1 MLTIDSKENR
11 LHRSIYETLRDRI
24 VHGEYPPGM
33 GLSEKDLCRE
43 FGVSRTPLREAL
55 AKLESMK
62 LVTIIPRFGTHV
74 SPIDIN
80 EIRCAFEVKIKLESL
95 AVELA
100 VERIDGENLKALD
113 DVIQQVVQIN
123 DDDDQL
129 RHQRMI
135 ELEKRFHHIILQ
147 AAQNP
152 ILAEFLDNLHYRCAR
167 LWSSSLSRVVPNEE
181 ILDQMK
187 NIYRAIAARDAE
199 SAGRYMKQ
207 HIQYFIEKIKM
218 RLL

>member
-1 MLTIDSKENR
+1 MDLRENR
-11 LHRSIYETLRDRI
+11 LHRNIFQTLRDRI

-43 FGVSRTPLREAL
+43 FSVSRTPLREAL

-62 LVTIIPRFGTHV
+62 LVTIIPRFGTNV
-74 SPIDIN
+74 SPIDID

-95 AVELA
+95 AVGLA
-100 VERIDGENLKALD
+100 VERIDSEKLKALD
-113 DVIQQVVQIN
+113 DVIQEVVQLK
-123 DDDDQL
+123 DEDDQH

-135 ELEKRFHHIILQ
+135 ELEKRFHRIILQ

-152 ILAEFLDNLHYRCAR
+152 ILEEFLDNLHYRCAR
-167 LWSSSLSRVVPNEE
+167 LWSSSLSQVVPNEE
-181 ILDQMK
+181 ILNQMK
-187 NIYRAIAARDAE
+187 NIYRAIAERDAE
-199 SAGRYMKQ
+199 SAGRHMEQ
-207 HIQYFIEKIKM
+207 HIHYFIEKIKM

>member
-1 MLTIDSKENR
+1 MGLREKR
-11 LHRSIYETLRDRI
+11 LHRNIFQTLRDRI

-33 GLSEKDLCRE
+33 DLSEKDLCQE
-43 FGVSRTPLREAL
+43 FNVSRTPLREAF

-62 LVTIIPRFGTHV
+62 LVTIIPRFGTNV

-100 VERIDGENLKALD
+100 VERIDSEKLKALD
-113 DVIQQVVQIN
+113 GVIQEVA
-123 DDDDQL
+123 QL
-129 RHQRMI
+129 KEENGHHRHHRLI
-135 ELEKRFHHIILQ
+135 ELEMRFHRIILK

-152 ILAEFLDNLHYRCAR
+152 ILEEFLDNLHYRCAR
-167 LWSSSLSRVVPNEE
+167 LWSSSLSEVVPNRD
-181 ILDQMK
+181 ILNQMK
-187 NIYRAIAARDAE
+187 NIYQALVEGDAK
-199 SAGRYMKQ
+199 SACSHMEQ
-207 HIQYFIEKIKM
+207 HIHYFIEKIKM

>member
-1 MLTIDSKENR
+1 MTLRENL
-11 LHRSIYETLRDRI
+11 LHRNIFETLRDRI
-24 VHGEYPPGM
+24 VHGDYPPGM

-43 FGVSRTPLREAL
+43 FNVSRTPLREAL

-62 LVTIIPRFGTHV
+62 LVTIIPRFGTNV

-100 VERIDGENLKALD
+100 VERIDSEQLKALD
-113 DVIQQVVQIN
+113 DVIRQVVQLKEE
-123 DDDDQL
+123 DDQQ
-129 RHQRMI
+129 RHHRLI
-135 ELEKRFHHIILQ
+135 ELEKRFHRIILQ

-152 ILAEFLDNLHYRCAR
+152 ILEEFLDNLHYRCAR
-167 LWSSSLSRVVPNEE
+167 LWSSSLSQVVPNED
-181 ILDQMK
+181 ILNQMK
-187 NIYRAIAARDAE
+187 SIYQALVEGDAK
-199 SAGRYMKQ
+199 SAGRHMEQ
-207 HIQYFIEKIKM
+207 HIHYFIEKIKM

>member
-1 MLTIDSKENR
+1 MTLRENL
-11 LHRSIYETLRDRI
+11 LHRNIFQTLRDRI

-33 GLSEKDLCRE
+33 GLSEQELCRE
-43 FGVSRTPLREAL
+43 FNVSRTPLREAF

-62 LVTIIPRFGTHV
+62 MVTIIPRFGTNV

-100 VERIDGENLKALD
+100 VDRIDSEKLAALD
-113 DVIQQVVQIN
+113 HVIQEVA
-123 DDDDQL
+123 QL
-129 RHQRMI
+129 QEEDGQQRHRRLI
-135 ELEKRFHHIILQ
+135 ELEKRFHRIILE

-152 ILAEFLDNLHYRCAR
+152 ILEEFLDNLHYRCAR
-167 LWSSSLSRVVPNEE
+167 LWNSSLKDVVPNEE
-181 ILDQMK
+181 IIDQLQSVYNALRRK
-187 NIYRAIAARDAE
+187 DPE
-199 SAGRYMKQ
+199 SARRHMER
-207 HIQYFIEKIKM
+207 HVQYFIDEIKM

>member
-1 MLTIDSKENR
+1 MTLRENR
-11 LHRSIYETLRDRI
+11 LHRNIFQTLRDRI
-24 VHGEYPPGM
+24 VHGDYPPGM

-43 FGVSRTPLREAL
+43 FSVSRTPLREAL

-62 LVTIIPRFGTHV
+62 LVTIIPRFGTNV

-100 VERIDGENLKALD
+100 VDRIDADQLKALD
-113 DVIQQVVQIN
+113 DVIQEVVQLKNEN
-123 DDDDQL
+123 DQH
-129 RHQRMI
+129 RHHLLI
-135 ELEKRFHHIILQ
+135 EFEKRFHRIILQ

-152 ILAEFLDNLHYRCAR
+152 ILEEFLDNLHYRCAR
-167 LWSSSLSRVVPNEE
+167 LWSSSLSQVVPNED
-181 ILDQMK
+181 ILNQLK
-187 NIYRAIAARDAE
+187 NIYQALAEGDAE
-199 SAGRYMKQ
+199 RAGLHMEQ
-207 HIQYFIEKIKM
+207 HIHYFIEKIKM

>member
-1 MLTIDSKENR
+1 MDSRENR
-11 LHRSIYETLRDRI
+11 LHRSIFQTLRDRI

-62 LVTIIPRFGTHV
+62 LVTIIPRFGTNV
-74 SPIDIN
+74 SPIDID
-80 EIRCAFEVKIKLESL
+80 EIRCAFEVKIKLETL
-95 AVELA
+95 AVGLA
-100 VERIDGENLKALD
+100 VERIDAEKLNALD
-113 DVIQQVVQIN
+113 DVIRQVDQIK

-135 ELEKRFHHIILQ
+135 ELEKRFHRIILQ

-152 ILAEFLDNLHYRCAR
+152 ILEEFLDNLHYRCAR
-167 LWSSSLSRVVPNEE
+167 LWSSSLSQVVPNQE

-187 NIYRAIAARDAE
+187 NIYRAIADRDAE
-199 SAGRYMKQ
+199 RASRHMEQ

>member
-1 MLTIDSKENR
+1 MVLREKR
-11 LHRSIYETLRDRI
+11 LHRNIFKTLRDRI

-43 FGVSRTPLREAL
+43 FNVSRTPLREAF
-55 AKLESMK
+55 AKLEGMK
-62 LVTIIPRFGTHV
+62 LVTIIPRFGTNV

-80 EIRCAFEVKIKLESL
+80 EIRCAFEIKIKLESL

-100 VERIDGENLKALD
+100 VERINSEQLSALD
-113 DVIQQVVQIN
+113 EVIQKVAQLKE
-123 DDDDQL
+123 DDDQH
-129 RHQRMI
+129 RHHRLI
-135 ELEKRFHHIILQ
+135 ELEMQFHLIILQ

-152 ILAEFLDNLHYRCAR
+152 ILEEFLVNLHYRCAR
-167 LWSSSLSRVVPNEE
+167 LWSSALSQVVPNEE

-187 NIYRAIAARDAE
+187 NIYQALAGGDAK
-199 SAGRYMKQ
+199 SAGLHMEQ
-207 HIQYFIEKIKM
+207 HIHYFIEKIKM

>member
-1 MLTIDSKENR
+1 MPLREKL
-11 LHRSIYETLRDRI
+11 LHRNIFQTLRDRI
-24 VHGEYPPGM
+24 VHGDYPPGM

-62 LVTIIPRFGTHV
+62 LVTIIPRFGTNV

-80 EIRCAFEVKIKLESL
+80 EIRCAFEIKIKLESL

-100 VERIDGENLKALD
+100 VEHIDSDKLKALD
-113 DVIQQVVQIN
+113 DVIQEVVQLN
-123 DDDDQL
+123 EEDQQQ
-129 RHQRMI
+129 RHHRLI
-135 ELEKRFHHIILQ
+135 ELEKRFHRIILQ

-152 ILAEFLDNLHYRCAR
+152 ILEEFLDNLHYRCAR
-167 LWSSSLSRVVPNEE
+167 LWSSSLSKVVPTED
-181 ILDQMK
+181 ILNQMK
-187 NIYRAIAARDAE
+187 NIYQALAAGDAI
-199 SAGRYMKQ
+199 SAGRHMEQ
-207 HIQYFIEKIKM
+207 HIHYFIEKIKM

>member
-1 MLTIDSKENR
+1 MDLRENR
-11 LHRSIYETLRDRI
+11 LHRNIFQTLRDRI

-33 GLSEKDLCRE
+33 SLSEKDLCRE
-43 FGVSRTPLREAL
+43 FNVSRTPLREAL
-55 AKLESMK
+55 AKLENMK
-62 LVTIIPRFGTHV
+62 LVTIIPRFGTNV

-100 VERIDGENLKALD
+100 VERIDSEKLKALD
-113 DVIQQVVQIN
+113 DVIRQVAQLKEE
-123 DDDDQL
+123 DDQQ
-129 RHQRMI
+129 RHHRLI
-135 ELEKRFHHIILQ
+135 ELEKRFHRIILQ

-152 ILAEFLDNLHYRCAR
+152 ILEEFLDNLHYRCAR
-167 LWSSSLSRVVPNEE
+167 LWSSSLSQVVPNED
-181 ILDQMK
+181 ILNQMK
-187 NIYRAIAARDAE
+187 NIYQAFVEEDAK
-199 SAGRYMKQ
+199 SAGLHMAQ

>member
-1 MLTIDSKENR
+1 MASREKR
-11 LHRSIYETLRDRI
+11 LHRNIFQTLRDRI

-43 FGVSRTPLREAL
+43 FNVSRTPLREAL
-55 AKLESMK
+55 AKLEGMK

-100 VERIDGENLKALD
+100 VERIDAEKLKALE
-113 DVIQQVVQIN
+113 DVIHEVAQLKEEDGQQ
-123 DDDDQL
+123 
-129 RHQRMI
+129 RHHRLI
-135 ELEKRFHHIILQ
+135 ELEERFHRIVLE

-152 ILAEFLDNLHYRCAR
+152 ILSEFLENLHYRCAR
-167 LWSSSLSRVVPNEE
+167 LWSSSLSKVVPNQD
-181 ILDQMK
+181 ILDQME
-187 NIYRAIAARDAE
+187 NIYRALAE
-199 SAGRYMKQ
+199 GDTQSAGRHMER
-207 HIQYFIEKIKM
+207 HIHYFIEKIKM

>member
-1 MLTIDSKENR
+1 MDSRENL
-11 LHRSIYETLRDRI
+11 LHRSIFQTLRDRI

-43 FGVSRTPLREAL
+43 FNVSRTPLREAL
-55 AKLESMK
+55 AKLESMR
-62 LVTIIPRFGTHV
+62 LVTIIPRFGTNV

-100 VERIDGENLKALD
+100 VERINSEKLNALD
-113 DVIQQVVQIN
+113 EVIQQVAQLKE
-123 DDDDQL
+123 DDD
-129 RHQRMI
+129 RHRHHRLI
-135 ELEKRFHHIILQ
+135 ELEMQFHQIILQ

-167 LWSSSLSRVVPNEE
+167 LWSSSLSQIVPNKD
-181 ILDQMK
+181 ILNQME
-187 NIYRAIAARDAE
+187 NIYQALAGRDAK
-199 SAGRYMKQ
+199 SANLHMER
-207 HIQYFIEKIKM
+207 HILYFIEKIKM

>member
-1 MLTIDSKENR
+1 MALRENR
-11 LHRSIYETLRDRI
+11 LHRNIFQTLRDRI
-24 VHGEYPPGM
+24 VHGDYAPGM

-43 FGVSRTPLREAL
+43 FSVSRTPLREAF

-62 LVTIIPRFGTHV
+62 LVTIIPRFGTNV

-100 VERIDGENLKALD
+100 VKRIDADKLKALD
-113 DVIQQVVQIN
+113 GVIQDVVQLN
-123 DDDDQL
+123 EEDDQH
-129 RHQRMI
+129 RHQRLI
-135 ELEKRFHHIILQ
+135 ELEKRFHCIILQ

-152 ILAEFLDNLHYRCAR
+152 LLEEFLDNLHYRCAR
-167 LWSSSLSRVVPNEE
+167 LWSSSLSQIVPTED
-181 ILDQMK
+181 ILNQMK
-187 NIYRAIAARDAE
+187 NIYQALAAGDAI
-199 SAGRYMKQ
+199 SACRHMEQ
-207 HIQYFIEKIKM
+207 HIHYFIDKIKT

>member
-1 MLTIDSKENR
+1 MGSTENR
-11 LHRSIYETLRDRI
+11 LHRSIFQTLRDRI

-43 FGVSRTPLREAL
+43 FNVSRTPLREAM

-62 LVTIIPRFGTHV
+62 LVTIIPRFGTNV
-74 SPIDIN
+74 SPIDID

-100 VERIDGENLKALD
+100 VDRIDSEQLKALD
-113 DVIQQVVQIN
+113 GVIQEVVQLN
-123 DDDDQL
+123 EEDAHH
-129 RHQRMI
+129 RHYRLI
-135 ELEKRFHHIILQ
+135 ELEKQFHRIILQ

-152 ILAEFLDNLHYRCAR
+152 ILEEFLDNLHYRCAR
-167 LWSSSLSRVVPNEE
+167 LWSSSLSQVVPNED

-187 NIYRAIAARDAE
+187 NIYRALAEGDAE
-199 SAGRYMKQ
+199 SAGRHMAQ